1 MFSRFFSKQPKRLT
15 INGAQPIEVQAKETI
30 LQAALR
36 ADVAF
41 PHSCR
46 VGGCAGCKCQL
57 DEGTVRELTESSY
70 ILSSQELSQG
80 YILACQ
86 AVPKEDVS
94 IRVELDAPAQ
104 SFEVS
109 RQTGHVSKQWK
120 LTHDITALH
129 ITLANNMP
137 YASGQYA
144 NLAIDGLENTHR
156 SYSFASAYDA
166 ASHQV
171 ELYIKHV
178 NGGALSTVVHE
189 QDLVGKEIVLDGP
202 HGNFYLRESET
213 PFVCIAGGS
222 GLAPVKALL
231 EQAIKDKVQRDVTFV
246 FGARTQQD
254 LYCLDEIKEISKN
267 WPANFEFIPVL
278 SDEPNTSNWRG
289 ERGYVTNILP
299 RFLTGQEQAYLCGP
313 PAMIDSAVQVL
324 RNHSVPSN
332 HIFFDKFIS
341 QAHLAA

>member
-1 MFSRFFSKQPKRLT
+1 MLSRFFSKQPKMLT
-15 INGAQPIEVQAKETI
+15 INGAQPIEVKNKETI

-86 AVPKEDVS
+86 AVPKESVS
-94 IRVELDAPAQ
+94 IRVDLDTLAQ

-109 RQTGHVSKQWK
+109 RQAGKVSKQWK
-120 LTHDITALH
+120 LTHDITALQ
-129 ITLANNMP
+129 ITLADNMP

-144 NLAIDGLENTHR
+144 NLAIPNLSNSVR
-156 SYSFASAYDA
+156 SYSFACAYDA
-166 ASHQV
+166 SSHQV

-178 NGGALSTVVHE
+178 KGGALSAVVHE
-189 QDLVGKEIVLDGP
+189 QNLVGEEVVLDGP
-202 HGNFYLRESET
+202 HGNFYLRDSDA
-213 PFVCIAGGS
+213 PIVCIAGGS

-231 EQAIKDKVQRDVTFV
+231 EQVKKDDVQRDVTFV

-254 LYCLDEIKEISKN
+254 LYCLNEINDISQS
-267 WPANFEFIPVL
+267 WPANFKFIPVL
-278 SDEPNTSNWRG
+278 SDEPKDSNWQG
-289 ERGYVTNILP
+289 EKEYVTNILP
-299 RFLTGQEQAYLCGP
+299 SLLTGEEQAYLCGP

-324 RNHSVPSN
+324 RNHSIPSN
-332 HIFFDKFIS
+332 QIFFDKFIS

>member
-1 MFSRFFSKQPKRLT
+1 MFSRFFSKQPKLLT
-15 INGAQPIEVQAKETI
+15 INGSKPIEMQTKETI

-57 DEGTVRELTESSY
+57 DEGKVKELTESSY

-86 AVPKEDVS
+86 AVPKENVS
-94 IRVELDAPAQ
+94 ISVELDSPAQ
-104 SFEVS
+104 SFKVS
-109 RQTGHVSKQWK
+109 SQAGQVTKQWK
-120 LTHDITALH
+120 LTDDITALQ
-129 ITLANNMP
+129 ITLAKNMP
-137 YASGQYA
+137 YASGQFA
-144 NLAIDGLENTHR
+144 NLAIPGLSNAMR
-156 SYSFASAYDA
+156 SYSFATAFDSG
-166 ASHQV
+166 SHQV

-178 NGGALSTVVHE
+178 NGGALSPLVHE
-189 QDLVGKEIVLDGP
+189 KNLVGEKIVLDGP
-202 HGNFYLRESET
+202 HGNFYLRGSDA
-213 PFVCIAGGS
+213 PIICIAGGS

-254 LYCLDEIKEISKN
+254 LYCLDEIALIAKN
-267 WPANFEFIPVL
+267 WPVNFTFIPVL
-278 SDEPNTSNWRG
+278 SDEAESSGWQG

-299 RFLTGQEQAYLCGP
+299 NFLTGNEQAYLCGP

-341 QAHLAA
+341 QANLAA